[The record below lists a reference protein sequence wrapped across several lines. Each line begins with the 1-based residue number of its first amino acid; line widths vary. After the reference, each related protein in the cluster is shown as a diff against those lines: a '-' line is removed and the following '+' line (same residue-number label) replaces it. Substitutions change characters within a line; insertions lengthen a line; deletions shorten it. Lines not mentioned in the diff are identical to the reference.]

1 MNSLNAFNYDD
12 NDDKKSNKSLFD
24 LMNEEVDDVSN
35 EVNSDDSLRAL
46 DIFGD
51 VQDNKQEIIPEPSK
65 KVVGSFDEDLF
76 KPTESDVD
84 SIPRTVMTGQV
95 DYSAIKD
102 RLEKEKQAKALKE
115 EEERKAKIESELALP
130 KEIQEQKPQRRVKR
144 VSSKIDGISSNHI
157 NIVGNDRRSSM
168 IKSNPNEIIIPNLKN
183 LYVRDDS
190 KIEGVINNNSF
201 ILDLLGFTSKF
212 EAVFKLNTF
221 LPVTTGGSSRV
232 ISDGISQYLLNEVF
246 IFELGDDIEL
256 KINDVKFR
264 INFKE
269 TNRRNKS
276 IKTLPYFEISNV
288 KIQIIN

>member
-12 NDDKKSNKSLFD
+12 SDNKKSNKSLFD

-35 EVNSDDSLRAL
+35 DVNSDDSLRAL

-51 VQDNKQEIIPEPSK
+51 VQDNKQEITPEPSK

-183 LYVRDDS
+183 LYVRDDY

-256 KINDVKFR
+256 KINDVMFR

-288 KIQIIN
+288 KIQIID

>member
-12 NDDKKSNKSLFD
+12 NDNKKSNKSLFD
-24 LMNEEVDDVSN
+24 LMNEEVDDISN
-35 EVNSDDSLRAL
+35 DVNSDDSLRAL

-51 VQDNKQEIIPEPSK
+51 VQDNKQEITSEPSK

-269 TNRRNKS
+269 TNKRNKS

>member
-12 NDDKKSNKSLFD
+12 NDNKKSNKSLFD

-35 EVNSDDSLRAL
+35 NVNSDDSLRAL

-51 VQDNKQEIIPEPSK
+51 VQDNKQEITPEPSK

-144 VSSKIDGISSNHI
+144 VSSKIDGISANHI

-269 TNRRNKS
+269 TNKRNKS

>member
-12 NDDKKSNKSLFD
+12 NDNKKSNKSLFD

-35 EVNSDDSLRAL
+35 DVNSDDSLRAL

-51 VQDNKQEIIPEPSK
+51 VQDNKQEITPEPSK

-183 LYVRDDS
+183 LYVRDDY

-256 KINDVKFR
+256 KINDVMFR

-269 TNRRNKS
+269 TNRRNIS

-288 KIQIIN
+288 KIQIID

>member
-12 NDDKKSNKSLFD
+12 NDNKKSNKSLFD

-51 VQDNKQEIIPEPSK
+51 VQDNKQEITPEPSK

-76 KPTESDVD
+76 KPTESNVD

-232 ISDGISQYLLNEVF
+232 ISDGIAQYLLNEVF

>member
-256 KINDVKFR
+256 KINNVKFR

-269 TNRRNKS
+269 TNSRNKS

>member
-12 NDDKKSNKSLFD
+12 NDNKKSNKSLFD

-35 EVNSDDSLRAL
+35 DVNSDDSLRAL

-51 VQDNKQEIIPEPSK
+51 VQDNKQEITPEPSK

-201 ILDLLGFTSKF
+201 ILELLGFTSKF

-256 KINDVKFR
+256 KINDVMFR

-269 TNRRNKS
+269 TNKRNKS

>member
-12 NDDKKSNKSLFD
+12 NDNKKSNKSLFD
-24 LMNEEVDDVSN
+24 LMNEEVDDVSSD
-35 EVNSDDSLRAL
+35 VNSDDSLRAL

-51 VQDNKQEIIPEPSK
+51 VQDNKQEITPEPSK

-183 LYVRDDS
+183 LYVRDDY

-256 KINDVKFR
+256 KINDVMFR

-269 TNRRNKS
+269 TNKRNKS

>member
-12 NDDKKSNKSLFD
+12 NDNKKSNKSLFD

-35 EVNSDDSLRAL
+35 DVNSDDSLRAL

-51 VQDNKQEIIPEPSK
+51 VQDNKQEITPEPSK

-256 KINDVKFR
+256 KINDVMFR

-288 KIQIIN
+288 KIQIID

>member
-183 LYVRDDS
+183 LYVRDDY

-256 KINDVKFR
+256 KINDVMFR

-269 TNRRNKS
+269 TNKRNKS
-276 IKTLPYFEISNV
+276 IKTLPYFEISSV

>member
-12 NDDKKSNKSLFD
+12 NDNKKSNKSLFD

-35 EVNSDDSLRAL
+35 DVNSDDSLRAL

-51 VQDNKQEIIPEPSK
+51 VQDNKQEITPEPSK

-183 LYVRDDS
+183 LYVRDDY

-256 KINDVKFR
+256 KINDVMFR

-288 KIQIIN
+288 KIQIID

>member
-12 NDDKKSNKSLFD
+12 NDNKKSNKSLFD

-51 VQDNKQEIIPEPSK
+51 VQDNKQEITPEPSK

-269 TNRRNKS
+269 TNKRNKS

>member
-12 NDDKKSNKSLFD
+12 NDNKKSNKSLFD

-35 EVNSDDSLRAL
+35 DVNSDDSLRAL

-51 VQDNKQEIIPEPSK
+51 VQDNKQEITPEPSK

-183 LYVRDDS
+183 LYVRDDY

-256 KINDVKFR
+256 KINDVMFR

-269 TNRRNKS
+269 TNKRNKS

>member
-12 NDDKKSNKSLFD
+12 NDNKKSNKSLFD
-24 LMNEEVDDVSN
+24 LMNEEVVDVSN
-35 EVNSDDSLRAL
+35 DVNSDDSLRAL

-51 VQDNKQEIIPEPSK
+51 VQDNKQEITPEPSK

-183 LYVRDDS
+183 LYVRDDY

-256 KINDVKFR
+256 KINDVMFR

-288 KIQIIN
+288 KIQIID

>member
-12 NDDKKSNKSLFD
+12 NDNKKSNTSLFD

-35 EVNSDDSLRAL
+35 DVNSDDSLRAL

-51 VQDNKQEIIPEPSK
+51 VQDNKQEITPEPSK

-201 ILDLLGFTSKF
+201 ILELLGFTSKF

-256 KINDVKFR
+256 KINDVMFR

-269 TNRRNKS
+269 TNKRNKS

>member
-1 MNSLNAFNYDD
+1 
-12 NDDKKSNKSLFD
+12 
-24 LMNEEVDDVSN
+24 
-35 EVNSDDSLRAL
+35 
-46 DIFGD
+46 
-51 VQDNKQEIIPEPSK
+51 
-65 KVVGSFDEDLF
+65 
-76 KPTESDVD
+76 
-84 SIPRTVMTGQV
+84 
-95 DYSAIKD
+95 
-102 RLEKEKQAKALKE
+102 
-115 EEERKAKIESELALP
+115 
-130 KEIQEQKPQRRVKR
+130 
-144 VSSKIDGISSNHI
+144 
-157 NIVGNDRRSSM
+157 M

>member
-12 NDDKKSNKSLFD
+12 NDNKKSNKSLFD

-35 EVNSDDSLRAL
+35 DVNSDDSLRAL

-51 VQDNKQEIIPEPSK
+51 VQDNKQEITPEPSK

-183 LYVRDDS
+183 LYVRDDY

-232 ISDGISQYLLNEVF
+232 ISDGTSQYLLNEVF

-256 KINDVKFR
+256 KINDVMFR

-288 KIQIIN
+288 KIQIID

>member
-12 NDDKKSNKSLFD
+12 NDNKKSNKSLFD

-35 EVNSDDSLRAL
+35 DVNSDDSLRAL

-51 VQDNKQEIIPEPSK
+51 VQDNKQEITPEPSK

-84 SIPRTVMTGQV
+84 SIPRTVITGQV

-183 LYVRDDS
+183 LYVRDDY

-256 KINDVKFR
+256 KINDVMFR
-264 INFKE
+264 VNFKE
-269 TNRRNKS
+269 TNKRNKS

>member
-12 NDDKKSNKSLFD
+12 NDNKKSNKSLFD

-35 EVNSDDSLRAL
+35 DVNSDDSLRAL

-51 VQDNKQEIIPEPSK
+51 VQDNKQEITPEPSK

-157 NIVGNDRRSSM
+157 NIVGNDRRSSI

-183 LYVRDDS
+183 LYVRDDY

-256 KINDVKFR
+256 KINDVMFR

-288 KIQIIN
+288 KIQIID

>member
-12 NDDKKSNKSLFD
+12 NDNKKSNKSLFD

-51 VQDNKQEIIPEPSK
+51 VQDNKQEITPEPSK

-232 ISDGISQYLLNEVF
+232 ISDGIAQYLLNEVF

>member
-12 NDDKKSNKSLFD
+12 NDNKKSNKSLFD
-24 LMNEEVDDVSN
+24 LMNEEVNDVSN
-35 EVNSDDSLRAL
+35 DVNSDDSLRAL

-51 VQDNKQEIIPEPSK
+51 VQDNKQEITPEPSK

-212 EAVFKLNTF
+212 EAVFKLNTL

-256 KINDVKFR
+256 KINDVMFR

-269 TNRRNKS
+269 TNKRNKS

>member
-12 NDDKKSNKSLFD
+12 NDNKKSNKSLFD

-35 EVNSDDSLRAL
+35 DVNSDDSLRAL
-46 DIFGD
+46 DIFGG
-51 VQDNKQEIIPEPSK
+51 VQDNKQEITPEPSK

-183 LYVRDDS
+183 LYVRDDY

-256 KINDVKFR
+256 KINDVMFR

-288 KIQIIN
+288 KIQIID

>member
-1 MNSLNAFNYDD
+1 MNSLNAFNYDNND
-12 NDDKKSNKSLFD
+12 NKKSNKSLFD

-35 EVNSDDSLRAL
+35 DVNSDDSLRAL

-51 VQDNKQEIIPEPSK
+51 VQDNKQEITPEPSK

-232 ISDGISQYLLNEVF
+232 ISDGIAQYLLNEVF

-269 TNRRNKS
+269 TNKRNKS

>member
-1 MNSLNAFNYDD
+1 
-12 NDDKKSNKSLFD
+12 
-24 LMNEEVDDVSN
+24 
-35 EVNSDDSLRAL
+35 
-46 DIFGD
+46 
-51 VQDNKQEIIPEPSK
+51 
-65 KVVGSFDEDLF
+65 
-76 KPTESDVD
+76 
-84 SIPRTVMTGQV
+84 
-95 DYSAIKD
+95 
-102 RLEKEKQAKALKE
+102 
-115 EEERKAKIESELALP
+115 
-130 KEIQEQKPQRRVKR
+130 
-144 VSSKIDGISSNHI
+144 
-157 NIVGNDRRSSM
+157 M

-183 LYVRDDS
+183 LYVRDDY

-256 KINDVKFR
+256 KINDVMFR

-269 TNRRNKS
+269 TNKRNKS

>member
-12 NDDKKSNKSLFD
+12 NDNKKSNKSLFD

-35 EVNSDDSLRAL
+35 NVNSDDSLRAL

-51 VQDNKQEIIPEPSK
+51 VQDNKQEITPEPSK

-256 KINDVKFR
+256 KINDVMFR

-269 TNRRNKS
+269 TNKRNKS

>member
-183 LYVRDDS
+183 LYVRDDY

-256 KINDVKFR
+256 KINDVMFR

-269 TNRRNKS
+269 TNKRNKS

>member
-12 NDDKKSNKSLFD
+12 DDNKKNNKSLFD

-35 EVNSDDSLRAL
+35 EYNSDGSLKAL

-51 VQDNKQEIIPEPSK
+51 VEDNKQELPSEPNK

-76 KPTESDVD
+76 RPTESDID
-84 SIPRTVMTGQV
+84 SIPRTIMTGQV
-95 DYSAIKD
+95 DYSEIKD

-144 VSSKIDGISSNHI
+144 VSPKIDGISANHI
-157 NIVGNDRRSSM
+157 NIAGNDRRSSM
-168 IKSNPNEIIIPNLKN
+168 IKSNPNEIIIPNLKD
-183 LYVRDDS
+183 LCVGDGH
-190 KIEGVINNNSF
+190 KIEGVINNNRF
-201 ILDLLGFTSKF
+201 ILELLGFTSKF

-256 KINDVKFR
+256 KINNVRFK
-264 INFKE
+264 ISFKE
-269 TNRRNKS
+269 TNKRNKS
-276 IKTLPYFEISNV
+276 IKSLPYFEVSNIKV
-288 KIQIIN
+288 QIIN

>member
-12 NDDKKSNKSLFD
+12 NDNKKSNKSLFD
-24 LMNEEVDDVSN
+24 LMNKEVDYVSN

-51 VQDNKQEIIPEPSK
+51 VQDNKQEITPEPSK

-256 KINDVKFR
+256 KINDVMFR

-288 KIQIIN
+288 KIQIID

>member
-12 NDDKKSNKSLFD
+12 NDNKKSNKSLFD

-35 EVNSDDSLRAL
+35 DVNSDDSLRAL

-51 VQDNKQEIIPEPSK
+51 VQDNKQEITPEPSK

>member
-12 NDDKKSNKSLFD
+12 NDNKKSNKSLFD

-35 EVNSDDSLRAL
+35 DVNSDDSLRAL

-51 VQDNKQEIIPEPSK
+51 VQDNKQEITPEPSK

-144 VSSKIDGISSNHI
+144 VSSKIDGISANHI

-269 TNRRNKS
+269 TNKRNKS

>member
-12 NDDKKSNKSLFD
+12 NDNKKSNKSLFD

-35 EVNSDDSLRAL
+35 DVNSDDSLRAL

-51 VQDNKQEIIPEPSK
+51 VQDNKQEITPEPSK

-232 ISDGISQYLLNEVF
+232 ISDGIAQYLLNEVF

>member
-12 NDDKKSNKSLFD
+12 NDNKKSNKSLFD

-35 EVNSDDSLRAL
+35 DVNSDDSLRAL
-46 DIFGD
+46 DIFGG
-51 VQDNKQEIIPEPSK
+51 VQDNKQEITPEPSK

-84 SIPRTVMTGQV
+84 SIPRTVITGQV

-183 LYVRDDS
+183 LYVRDDY

-256 KINDVKFR
+256 KINDVMFR

-288 KIQIIN
+288 KIQIID